1 MNAMVQSTTATT
13 RSRLP
18 RAEREQQVLDIAH
31 ARFAE
36 HGYGAVTMDEVA
48 AAAGVTKPLLY
59 AYFGNKER
67 LYLAC
72 MERSGEAM
80 LSAVGAAVA
89 SASGPAEALREGLK
103 AFFAFV
109 DGDRDAWRVL
119 FDETLP
125 AGGELTRSV
134 SVYRDR
140 LLALVAQ
147 TQLALIPEHNRD
159 RAATEVEA
167 LSNALLG
174 ASEALARW
182 WLRTGAMPPA
192 DAAELLVATVEPGLQ
207 ARAALS
213 ALPSPEPA
221 SDAPQT
227 REQGAP

>member
-31 ARFAE
+31 AAFAE

-89 SASGPAEALREGLK
+89 SASSPAEALREGLK

-147 TQLALIPEHNRD
+147 TQLALIPEHNRE

-213 ALPSPEPA
+213 ALPGPEPA
-221 SDAPQT
+221 SDAPSN
-227 REQGAP
+227 RHQGAP